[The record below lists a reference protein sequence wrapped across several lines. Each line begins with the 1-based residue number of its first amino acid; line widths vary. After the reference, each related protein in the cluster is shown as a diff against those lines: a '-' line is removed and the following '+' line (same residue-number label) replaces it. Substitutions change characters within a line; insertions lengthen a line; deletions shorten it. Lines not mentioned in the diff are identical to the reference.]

1 MSKTAIFDWFLP
13 KMADLILKNAFQD
26 ISVIYYNMNFH
37 EKPEKKIGFKNRILK
52 TVATFGCFQLT
63 FAKMANSAL
72 NCDIVTEGLW
82 TTYSNIK
89 WCRKS

>member
-37 EKPEKKIGFKNRILK
+37 EKPEKK
-52 TVATFGCFQLT
+52 
-63 FAKMANSAL
+63 
-72 NCDIVTEGLW
+72 
-82 TTYSNIK
+82 
-89 WCRKS
+89 